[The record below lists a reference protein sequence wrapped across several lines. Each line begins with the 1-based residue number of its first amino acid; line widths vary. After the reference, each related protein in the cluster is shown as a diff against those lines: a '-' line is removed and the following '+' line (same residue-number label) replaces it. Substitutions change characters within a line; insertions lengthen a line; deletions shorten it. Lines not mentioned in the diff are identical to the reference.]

1 MFSRILAMLRS
12 ADSEV
17 CSTAALAGGFA
28 GGGGGAAAGG
38 LGGGPALDGIRA
50 ETEPA
55 VPASFGGTA
64 FRSGTGADFLTGVR
78 GASAFGGG
86 LAALLHGGPW
96 KPCAFQLPH
105 SSSA

>member
-1 MFSRILAMLRS
+1 MLRS

-38 LGGGPALDGIRA
+38 LGGGPALDGTRA

-55 VPASFGGTA
+55 VPDSFGGTA
-64 FRSGTGADFLTGVR
+64 L
-78 GASAFGGG
+78 
-86 LAALLHGGPW
+86 
-96 KPCAFQLPH
+96 
-105 SSSA
+105 